1 MIRRAEADK
10 ICIVHT
16 PGKDLCHSNN
26 VNCLAMPYGQQYS
39 TTVDENYLV
48 IGSHVD
54 AAMQE
59 KIKRGEYIDFAK
71 LIPRDRPVHDDHRLE
86 LVSKGGHTY
95 FLLAGDKNLVGITN
109 FGHWEQAFRI
119 YSNVYTKEFP
129 DQATQ
134 LIQYNHIIYTASL
147 TYAWEMYICMIV
159 SLGLTLRIF
168 RITVGQLSYNKHGPC
183 ISKIECGSGMIMEE
197 A

>member
-1 MIRRAEADK
+1 MMEVNCDDNFVVDAHPSDGRNNSQYGAGLSQQADDMIRRAEVDK

-86 LVSKGGHTY
+86 LVSKG
-95 FLLAGDKNLVGITN
+95 
-109 FGHWEQAFRI
+109 
-119 YSNVYTKEFP
+119 
-129 DQATQ
+129 
-134 LIQYNHIIYTASL
+134 
-147 TYAWEMYICMIV
+147 
-159 SLGLTLRIF
+159 
-168 RITVGQLSYNKHGPC
+168 
-183 ISKIECGSGMIMEE
+183 
-197 A
+197 